1 MKRDSP
7 MKSFFHVDI
16 DAFFAAV
23 ELIDDPSL
31 AGKPLIVGASPG
43 HRGVV
48 STCSYEARKFGVRSA
63 MPISEAV
70 RRCPSAV
77 FLPVRMERYTEFSTK
92 VMGLLGEFTPDIT
105 RVSIDEASLD
115 MTGTER
121 IWGLP
126 EGAARK
132 LKNRVYCDTGLSVSV
147 GVASNRYIAKLAA
160 GYRKPDGLV
169 MIPEGGE
176 ADFMASLELK
186 DIWGAGAKTRGRFEE
201 LGIHSVLDLRSLS
214 DGMLLS
220 LFGKAGGDFLYKAC
234 RGIDPGIYAQVPKSR
249 SMSTETTFERDVTDM
264 ETLECVLLGM
274 SMELSSRM
282 YEAGQSSQCIA
293 LKLRYEDFE
302 TIGARQTMNGPFL
315 NADGIFDAARSL
327 LGKKWNGRPIRLIG
341 IGLCSL
347 EDGIGRQA
355 LLFEPEDA
363 RVSKVEKAA
372 FDAGR
377 KGLGK
382 ITRASL
388 LPNPP
393 PGTRSK

>member
-1 MKRDSP
+1 MSHDHSTKT
-7 MKSFFHVDI
+7 FFHVDI

-23 ELIDDPSL
+23 ELIDNPSL
-31 AGKPLIVGASPG
+31 AGKPLIVGALPG

-63 MPISEAV
+63 MPISEAA

-77 FLPVRMERYTEFSTK
+77 FLPVRMERYAEFSTK
-92 VMGLLGEFTPDIT
+92 VMGLLGTFTPDLI
-105 RVSIDEASLD
+105 RVSIDEASMD
-115 MTGTER
+115 MSGTGR
-121 IWGLP
+121 IWGPP
-126 EGAARK
+126 ENAAVQ
-132 LKNRVYCDTGLSVSV
+132 LKKMVRCDTGLSVSV

-160 GYRKPDGLV
+160 GHRKPDGLV
-169 MIPEGGE
+169 MIPRGEE
-176 ADFMASLELK
+176 ADFMARLDLK
-186 DIWGAGAKTRGRFEE
+186 DIWGAGAKTRERFEE
-201 LGIHSVLDLRSLS
+201 LGIRSVVDLRSLS
-214 DGMLLS
+214 DVMLFS
-220 LFGKAGGDFLYKAC
+220 LFGKAAGDFLYKVC
-234 RGIDPGIYAQVPKSR
+234 RGIDPGIYAQSPRNR

-282 YEAGQSSQCIA
+282 YEEDQSSHCIS

-302 TIGARQTMNGPFL
+302 TLGARQTMAGPFL
-315 NADGIFDAARSL
+315 NADGIYEAARSL

-341 IGLCSL
+341 LGLCSL
-347 EDGIGRQA
+347 EQGGGRQA

-388 LPNPP
+388 LSRPTPDL
-393 PGTRSK
+393 RKK

>member
-1 MKRDSP
+1 MKC
-7 MKSFFHVDI
+7 FFHVDI

-31 AGKPLIVGASPG
+31 AGKPVIVGAAPG

-63 MPISEAV
+63 MPISEAA

-77 FLPVRMERYTEFSTK
+77 FLPVRMDRYAEFSTR
-92 VMGLLGEFTPDIT
+92 VMELLGSFTPDLV

-115 MTGTER
+115 MSGTER
-121 IWGLP
+121 IWGP
-126 EGAARK
+126 AEDAARK
-132 LKNRVYCDTGLSVSV
+132 LKSKVKDDTGLSVSV

-169 MIPEGGE
+169 IVPESGE
-176 ADFMASLELK
+176 ADFMATLELK
-186 DIWGAGAKTRGRFEE
+186 DIWGAGAKTRERFDE
-201 LGIHSVLDLRSLS
+201 LGIRSILDLRSLS
-214 DGMLLS
+214 EGMLFS
-220 LFGKAGGDFLYKAC
+220 LFGKAGGDFLYKVC
-234 RGIDPGIYAQVPKSR
+234 RGIDPGIYSQEPKSR
-249 SMSTETTFERDVTDM
+249 SMSTETTFDRDVTDL

-274 SMELSSRM
+274 AMELSSRM
-282 YEAGQSSQCIA
+282 YEAGQSSRCIA

-302 TIGARQTMNGPFL
+302 TLGARQTMNGPFL
-315 NADGIFDAARSL
+315 NADGIYDAARML
-327 LGKKWNGRPIRLIG
+327 LGKKWTGRPIRLIG

-347 EDGIGRQA
+347 EEGIGRQA

-363 RVSKVEKAA
+363 RISKVEKAA

-388 LPNPP
+388 LSHPA
-393 PGTRSK
+393 REAQDK

>member
-1 MKRDSP
+1 MKC
-7 MKSFFHVDI
+7 FFHVDI

-31 AGKPLIVGASPG
+31 SGKPIIVGASPG

-63 MPISEAV
+63 MPISEAA

-77 FLPVRMERYTEFSTK
+77 FLPVRMERYAEFSTK
-92 VMGLLGEFTPDIT
+92 VMGLLGGFTPDLI

-115 MTGTER
+115 MSGTER
-121 IWGLP
+121 IWGP
-126 EGAARK
+126 AEDAARM
-132 LKNRVYCDTGLSVSV
+132 LKSRVQSDTGLSVSV
-147 GVASNRYIAKLAA
+147 GVAANRYIAKLAA

-169 MIPEGGE
+169 VVPEGGE
-176 ADFMASLELK
+176 ADFMANLELK
-186 DIWGAGAKTRGRFEE
+186 DIWGAGAKTRERFDE

-214 DGMLLS
+214 EGMLVS
-220 LFGKAGGDFLYKAC
+220 LFGKAGGDFLYKVC
-234 RGIDPGIYAQVPKSR
+234 RGIDPGIYSQEPKSR

-274 SMELSSRM
+274 AMELSSRM
-282 YEAGQSSQCIA
+282 YETGQSSRCIS

-302 TIGARQTMNGPFL
+302 TLGARQTMDGPFL
-315 NADGIFDAARSL
+315 NADGIYEAARLL
-327 LGKKWNGRPIRLIG
+327 LGKKWSGRPIRLIG

-347 EDGIGRQA
+347 EDGVGRQA

-377 KGLGK
+377 KGLGDRK
-382 ITRASL
+382 SVV
-388 LPNPP
+388 
-393 PGTRSK
+393 

>member
-1 MKRDSP
+1 MSSDSRMKTY
-7 MKSFFHVDI
+7 FHVDI

-31 AGKPLIVGASPG
+31 AGKPLIVGALPG

-63 MPISEAV
+63 MPISEAA

-77 FLPVRMERYTEFSTK
+77 FLPVRMERYAGFSTI
-92 VMGLLGEFTPDIT
+92 VMSLLGDFTPDLI
-105 RVSIDEASLD
+105 RVSIDEASMD
-115 MTGTER
+115 MSGTER
-121 IWGLP
+121 IWGP
-126 EGAARK
+126 AAEAAMK
-132 LKNRVYCDTGLSVSV
+132 LKNRVRSETGLSVSV
-147 GVASNRYIAKLAA
+147 GVAANRYIAKLAA

-169 MIPEGGE
+169 IVPGNGE
-176 ADFMASLELK
+176 ADFMAGLELK
-186 DIWGAGAKTRGRFEE
+186 DIWGAGAKTRERFDE
-201 LGIHSVLDLRSLS
+201 LGIRSIQDLRSLS
-214 DGMLLS
+214 DRMLSS
-220 LFGKAGGDFLYKAC
+220 LFGKAGGDFLYKVC
-234 RGIDPGIYAQVPKSR
+234 RGIDPGIYAQEPKSR
-249 SMSTETTFERDVTDM
+249 SMSTETTFDRDVSDM

-282 YEAGQSSQCIA
+282 YEAGQSSRCVA
-293 LKLRYEDFE
+293 LKLRYDDFE
-302 TIGARQTMNGPFL
+302 TLGARQTMSGPFL
-315 NADGIFDAARSL
+315 NADGIYAAARLL

-347 EDGIGRQA
+347 EDGQGRQT

-363 RVSKVEKAA
+363 RVSKVEQAA

-388 LPNPP
+388 LPKPR
-393 PGTRSK
+393 PGAVDD

>member
-1 MKRDSP
+1 MSLGTLMKT
-7 MKSFFHVDI
+7 FFHVDI

-31 AGKPLIVGASPG
+31 AGRPIIVGASPG

-63 MPISEAV
+63 MPISEAA

-77 FLPVRMERYTEFSTK
+77 FLPVRMARYAEFSTR
-92 VMGLLGEFTPDIT
+92 VMGLLGAFTPDLI

-115 MTGTER
+115 MTGTGR
-121 IWGLP
+121 IWGAP
-126 EGAARK
+126 EAAARK
-132 LKNRVYCDTGLSVSV
+132 LKKRVQSETGLSVSV

-160 GYRKPDGLV
+160 GFRKPDGLV
-169 MIPEGGE
+169 LVPEGEE
-176 ADFMASLELK
+176 ADFMATLELK
-186 DIWGAGAKTRGRFEE
+186 DLWGAGAKTRERFDE
-201 LGIHSVLDLRSLS
+201 LGIRSVQDLRSLS
-214 DGMLLS
+214 EGMLSS
-220 LFGKAGGDFLYKAC
+220 LFGKAGGDFLYKVC
-234 RGIDPGIYAQVPKSR
+234 RGIDPGIYSSEPKSR
-249 SMSTETTFERDVTDM
+249 SMSTETTFDRDVTDM

-274 SMELSSRM
+274 SMELSLRM
-282 YEAGQSSQCIA
+282 YEAGQSSRCLA

-302 TIGARQTMNGPFL
+302 TLGVRQTMDGPFL
-315 NADGIFDAARSL
+315 NADGIFDAARLL
-327 LGKKWNGRPIRLIG
+327 LGKRWNGRPIRLIG
-341 IGLCSL
+341 IGLCAL

-388 LPNPP
+388 LPRTTPEAHDQ
-393 PGTRSK
+393 

>member
-1 MKRDSP
+1 MKTY
-7 MKSFFHVDI
+7 FHVDI

-31 AGKPLIVGASPG
+31 EGRPVIVGATPG

-77 FLPVRMERYTEFSTK
+77 FLPVRMERYAEFSTR
-92 VMGLLGEFTPDIT
+92 VMAMIGEFTPDMI

-115 MTGTER
+115 MSGTER
-121 IWGLP
+121 IWGP
-126 EGAARK
+126 AIEAAKK
-132 LKNRVYCDTGLSVSV
+132 LKTRIKKEIGLSVSV

-169 MIPEGGE
+169 VVPGGTE
-176 ADFMASLELK
+176 ADFMATLELK
-186 DIWGAGAKTRGRFEE
+186 DIWGAGAKTRERFEE
-201 LGIHSVLDLRSLS
+201 LGLRSVLDLRSLTE
-214 DGMLLS
+214 GMMIS
-220 LFGKAGGDFLYKAC
+220 LFGKAGGDFLYKVC
-234 RGIDPGIYAQVPKSR
+234 RGIDPGIYSQEPKSR

-282 YEAGQSSQCIA
+282 YESGQSSRCVA
-293 LKLRYEDFE
+293 LKLRYDDFE
-302 TIGARQTMNGPFL
+302 TFGARQTMSGPFL
-315 NADGIFDAARSL
+315 NADGIYEAARSL

-341 IGLCSL
+341 IGLCAM
-347 EDGIGRQA
+347 EDGAGQQT
-355 LLFEPEDA
+355 LLFEPDDA
-363 RVSKVEKAA
+363 RVSKVEKTA
-372 FDAGR
+372 FEAGR

-382 ITRASL
+382 ITRARL
-388 LPNPP
+388 LPRPTS
-393 PGTRSK
+393 GGRGK

>member
-1 MKRDSP
+1 

-31 AGKPLIVGASPG
+31 AGKPIIVGASPG

-63 MPISEAV
+63 MPISEAA

-77 FLPVRMERYTEFSTK
+77 FLPVRMERYAEFSTR
-92 VMGLLGEFTPDIT
+92 VMGLLGGFTPDLI

-115 MTGTER
+115 MSGTER
-121 IWGLP
+121 IWGP
-126 EGAARK
+126 AEDAARR
-132 LKNRVYCDTGLSVSV
+132 LKSRVQSDTGLSVSV
-147 GVASNRYIAKLAA
+147 GVAANRYIAKLAA
-160 GYRKPDGLV
+160 GFRKPDGLV
-169 MIPEGGE
+169 VVPEGGE
-176 ADFMASLELK
+176 ADFMANLELK
-186 DIWGAGAKTRGRFEE
+186 DIWGAGAKTRERFDE
-201 LGIHSVLDLRSLS
+201 LGIRSVLDLRSLS
-214 DGMLLS
+214 EGMLVS
-220 LFGKAGGDFLYKAC
+220 LFGKAGGDFLYKVC
-234 RGIDPGIYAQVPKSR
+234 RGVDPGIYSQEPKSR

-274 SMELSSRM
+274 AMELSSRM
-282 YEAGQSSQCIA
+282 YETGQSSRCIS

-302 TIGARQTMNGPFL
+302 TLGARQTMDGPFL
-315 NADGIFDAARSL
+315 NADGIYEAARLL
-327 LGKKWNGRPIRLIG
+327 LGKKWSGRPIRLIG

-355 LLFEPEDA
+355 LLFEPEEA

-388 LPNPP
+388 LSTPAREP
-393 PGTRSK
+393 RDK

>member
-1 MKRDSP
+1 MKCY
-7 MKSFFHVDI
+7 FHVDI

-31 AGKPLIVGASPG
+31 AGKPIIVGASPG

-48 STCSYEARKFGVRSA
+48 STCSYEAREFGVRSA

-77 FLPVRMERYTEFSTK
+77 FLPVRMERYAEFSAK
-92 VMGLLGEFTPDIT
+92 VMGLLGGFTPDLI

-115 MTGTER
+115 MSGTGM
-121 IWGLP
+121 IWGP
-126 EGAARK
+126 AAEAARK
-132 LKNRVYCDTGLSVSV
+132 LKSKVKSDTGLSVSV
-147 GVASNRYIAKLAA
+147 GIASNRYIAKLAA
-160 GYRKPDGLV
+160 GFRKPDGLV
-169 MIPEGGE
+169 IVPEGGE

-186 DIWGAGAKTRGRFEE
+186 DIWGAGVKTRERFDE
-201 LGIHSVLDLRSLS
+201 LGIRSILDLRSLS
-214 DGMLLS
+214 DGMLVS
-220 LFGKAGGDFLYKAC
+220 LFGKAGGDFLYKVC
-234 RGIDPGIYAQVPKSR
+234 RGMDPGIYSQEPKSR

-274 SMELSSRM
+274 AMELSSRM
-282 YEAGQSSQCIA
+282 YEAGQSSHCLA

-302 TIGARQTMNGPFL
+302 TLGARQTMDGPFL
-315 NADGIFDAARSL
+315 NADGIYEAARIL

-347 EDGIGRQA
+347 EDGVGRQA

-388 LPNPP
+388 LSHPTHGVRN
-393 PGTRSK
+393 K

>member
-1 MKRDSP
+1 MKC
-7 MKSFFHVDI
+7 FFHVDI

-31 AGKPLIVGASPG
+31 SGKPIIVGASPG

-63 MPISEAV
+63 MPISEAA

-77 FLPVRMERYTEFSTK
+77 FLPVRMERYAEFSTK
-92 VMGLLGEFTPDIT
+92 VMGLLGGFTPDLI

-115 MTGTER
+115 MSGTER
-121 IWGLP
+121 IWGP
-126 EGAARK
+126 AEDAARM
-132 LKNRVYCDTGLSVSV
+132 LKSRVQSDTGLSVSV
-147 GVASNRYIAKLAA
+147 GVAANRYIAKLAA

-169 MIPEGGE
+169 VVPEGGE
-176 ADFMASLELK
+176 ADFMANLELK
-186 DIWGAGAKTRGRFEE
+186 DIWGAGAKTRERFDE

-214 DGMLLS
+214 EGMLVS
-220 LFGKAGGDFLYKAC
+220 LFGKAGGDFLYKVC
-234 RGIDPGIYAQVPKSR
+234 RGIDPGIYSQEPKSR

-274 SMELSSRM
+274 AMELSSRM
-282 YEAGQSSQCIA
+282 YETGQSSRCIS

-302 TIGARQTMNGPFL
+302 TLGARQTMDGPFL
-315 NADGIFDAARSL
+315 NADGIYEAARLL
-327 LGKKWNGRPIRLIG
+327 LGKKWSGRPIRLIG

-347 EDGIGRQA
+347 EDGVGRQA

-388 LPNPP
+388 LSHP
-393 PGTRSK
+393 TRETRGK